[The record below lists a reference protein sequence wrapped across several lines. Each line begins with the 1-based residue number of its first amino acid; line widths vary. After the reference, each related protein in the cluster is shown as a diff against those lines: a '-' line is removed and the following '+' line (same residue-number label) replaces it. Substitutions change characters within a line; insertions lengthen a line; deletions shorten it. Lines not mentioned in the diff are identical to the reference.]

1 MSEAK
6 WWVLDAVCYIP
17 VFPCPCSPQENK
29 AILKKEIYIALK
41 KSEYW
46 QALSTMIESKTEYTA
61 NSCLKKLDN
70 LCPVYNEA
78 TASSQL
84 A

>member
-1 MSEAK
+1 MLCATSQSFH
-6 WWVLDAVCYIP
+6 VP
-17 VFPCPCSPQENK
+17 VPHKKTKQY
-29 AILKKEIYIALK
+29 LKKKYIYSIK
-41 KSEYW
+41 KMW
-46 QALSTMIESKTEYTA
+46 QALSTKIESKTEYTA

-78 TASSQL
+78 AASSQL

>member
-1 MSEAK
+1 MSQSDGC
-6 WWVLDAVCYIP
+6 LDVVCYIP

-29 AILKKEIYIALK
+29 AILKKEIYTALK
-41 KSEYW
+41 NVNIDK
-46 QALSTMIESKTEYTA
+46 ALSAKIESKTEYTA

-70 LCPVYNEA
+70 LCPVYNKA
-78 TASSQL
+78 TTSSPL